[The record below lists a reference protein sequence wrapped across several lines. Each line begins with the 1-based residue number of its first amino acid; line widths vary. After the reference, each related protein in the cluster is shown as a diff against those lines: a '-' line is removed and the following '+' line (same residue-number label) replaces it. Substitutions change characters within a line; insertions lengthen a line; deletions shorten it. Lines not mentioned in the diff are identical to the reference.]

1 MPLYSSALGTF
12 KRWWKRWGAR
22 ELWQEHVLPEGVLA
36 VRRGLENLVDGD
48 LVGGVAVN
56 GFPYDIVC
64 LWMYDGSATRVGPQ
78 EVIEHPDTGETRI
91 QGRD

>member
-1 MPLYSSALGTF
+1 MPLYSSALDTF

-48 LVGGVAVN
+48 LVACVAVN

-64 LWMYDGSATRVGPQ
+64 LWRYDGSATRVGPPG
-78 EVIEHPDTGETRI
+78 VIEHPDTGETSI
-91 QGRD
+91 

>member
-22 ELWQEHVLPEGVLA
+22 ELWQEHVLPEDVLA

-48 LVGGVAVN
+48 LVARVAVN
-56 GFPYDIVC
+56 GIPYDIVC
-64 LWMYDGSATRVGPQ
+64 LRRYDGSATRVGAPR
-78 EVIEHPDTGETRI
+78 VDRAPRH
-91 QGRD
+91 GRN